1 MVDHTYD
8 VLVIEDEAILLEHI
22 THVLQLSGYHVRTAH
37 DAEHAIAELD
47 RAAPDIVLVDLILPG
62 QSGYA
67 VLRHAQERYP
77 ELPVL
82 VMTAYGSLTSAVEAI
97 KQGAYD
103 YLLKPISPHELQAA
117 LTRAANAVALQQ
129 SRMRAEQLRY
139 ITEVALT
146 LAHEINNPLAVIAG
160 ELQLRKETD
169 EPQEDERRMLE
180 VCLEATQRIAKT
192 IRRLTKMHEVVYLE
206 YGGIRLID
214 LDTSVEGHQ
223 ERALHE

>member
-1 MVDHTYD
+1 MSEDTYD
-8 VLVIEDEAILLEHI
+8 VLVVEDEAILLEHI
-22 THVLQLSGYHVRTAH
+22 THVLRLSGYHVRTAYN
-37 DAEHAIAELD
+37 AEHGIAELD

-62 QSGYA
+62 QPGYA
-67 VLRHAQERYP
+67 LLRHAQERYP

-82 VMTAYGSLTSAVEAI
+82 VMTAYGSLTSAVEAL

-103 YLLKPISPHELQAA
+103 YLLKPISPHELLAA

-129 SRMRAEQLRY
+129 SRTRTEQLRY

-160 ELQLRKETD
+160 ELQLRRETD
-169 EPQEDERRMLE
+169 EPQEEECRMLD

-192 IRRLTKMHEVVYLE
+192 IRQLTKMHEVVYLE
-206 YGGIRLID
+206 YGVIRLID
-214 LDTSVEGHQ
+214 IDTSVQNDQ